1 MAGQMQAIKRRMK
14 SVEST
19 MKITKAMELV
29 ASSKL
34 MKTRKR
40 LEQSKPYYTQIQE
53 TCGEILASSEG
64 QVDSPFLK
72 VNQTGKDVYIVVTSS
87 LGLCGAYNS
96 NVFKT
101 IDKTVKDE
109 DYVYVIGSRG
119 AAYLKNHT
127 HIEFNRDYEDLN
139 STLDY
144 RSVIRLTNHL
154 LDEYKDKK
162 IKNIYI
168 IYTEFVNNIT
178 FTPRVVHLLPVES
191 SQLENKN
198 KDQNDEKKLHKQTL
212 FEPSPS
218 AVLNSLIPMYLQ
230 SVVYGYLVESVTS
243 ENASRRSSMEN
254 ATDNAQEISDDLRLK
269 FNKARQNQITNEVSE
284 IVAGAN
290 AG

>member
-34 MKTRKR
+34 MKTRKT
-40 LEQSKPYYTQIQE
+40 LEQSKPYYTQIQQ

-72 VNQTGKDVYIVVTSS
+72 VNETGRDVYLVISSS
-87 LGLCGAYNS
+87 LGLCGAYNA
-96 NVFKT
+96 NIFKT
-101 IDKTVKDE
+101 VDQTIKDE
-109 DYVYVIGSRG
+109 DYVYSIGTRG
-119 AAYLKNHT
+119 TAYFKNHT
-127 HIEFNRDYEDLN
+127 QIECNTDYEDLN
-139 STLDY
+139 STLDF
-144 RSVIRLTNHL
+144 RSIVRLTNHL
-154 LDEYKDKK
+154 LDEYKNKK

-191 SQLENKN
+191 SQLENKET
-198 KDQNDEKKLHKQTL
+198 KNDSQLHKQTL
-212 FEPSPS
+212 FEPSPT

-290 AG
+290 AE